1 MDRQISDHLLAL
13 TVLRSTLPKSH
24 SRKIYFRSLKTLN
37 QEKFMQDL
45 QMALFSIIDIF
56 WNVDDKLYVFEQVYG
71 DIMDG
76 QAFILW
82 MSTPLLNRL
91 LLGATKSH
99 TWQNNGARQYVI
111 IINYG
116 RNLLQIAKSQIM
128 AFAKLNAILM
138 HVFAKE
144 DDKRLFWKSQ
154 QNL

>member
-1 MDRQISDHLLAL
+1 
-13 TVLRSTLPKSH
+13 
-24 SRKIYFRSLKTLN
+24 
-37 QEKFMQDL
+37 
-45 QMALFSIIDIF
+45 MALFSIIDIF
-56 WNVDDKLYVFEQVYG
+56 GNVDDKLYVFEQMYG

-76 QAFILW
+76 QAFISW
-82 MSTPLLNRL
+82 MSTPLLNML
-91 LLGATKSH
+91 LLGATKFH

-116 RNLLQIAKSQIM
+116 GNLLKIAKSQIM

-144 DDKRLFWKSQ
+144 GDERLFWKSQ